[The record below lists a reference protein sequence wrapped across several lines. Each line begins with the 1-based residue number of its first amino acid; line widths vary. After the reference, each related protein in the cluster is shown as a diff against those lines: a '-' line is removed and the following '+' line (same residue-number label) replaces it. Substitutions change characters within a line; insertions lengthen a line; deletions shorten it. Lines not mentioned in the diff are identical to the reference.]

1 MLLYKTSY
9 SCEFEEERESPQIQ
23 WREVSCGYIFKHNA
37 ALVFPEI
44 ETVKYV
50 RKTSLFLTKIKLQKT
65 IHLYNNMQTSRHSCV
80 VLKKEDGNSNFLLS
94 PKTGSGVDHPV
105 LNVSFFLMGCWANTT
120 TTSTL
125 MKQSSQQASTA
136 RCPHFPQCRSKLNQH
151 ARLKSQVGEQWA
163 SGLQECRTLWCLSKR
178 REDVDSPGFFQEQAP
193 GTLRGWSPEILYHVP
208 RTNNDYI

>member
-94 PKTGSGVDHPV
+94 PKTGSGVDRSLQDKSGARFERTLGARRSATGKRRRASRLPPAIFEFKKGSSRTRGGDAAKEMV
-105 LNVSFFLMGCWANTT
+105 VRGGQGGRLM
-120 TTSTL
+120 
-125 MKQSSQQASTA
+125 
-136 RCPHFPQCRSKLNQH
+136 H
-151 ARLKSQVGEQWA
+151 ARA
-163 SGLQECRTLWCLSKR
+163 
-178 REDVDSPGFFQEQAP
+178 
-193 GTLRGWSPEILYHVP
+193 
-208 RTNNDYI
+208 